1 MQGPRTVQLVYLAR
15 LRESFGRSGERYE
28 LGGQIHTVA
37 DLLHALAGRGGA
49 WSIELA
55 PGRAFRVAVN
65 HEVASPDTRVA
76 PGDEIAVFPP
86 VTGG

>member
-1 MQGPRTVQLVYLAR
+1 MQGTRTVQLVYLAR
-15 LRESFGRSGERYE
+15 LRESFGRSGEAYE
-28 LGGQIHTVA
+28 LDADVRTIA
-37 DLLHALAGRGGA
+37 DLMRALSSRGGA
-49 WSIELA
+49 WSCELA

-65 HEVASPDTRVA
+65 HEVAAFDTRIS